1 MNIER
6 AQVGWR
12 FWLWWVLVST
22 VGMTMG
28 LFVGFLAG
36 GITQIILF
44 SEQGVVGEVL
54 NFTLIGA
61 IFGAI
66 LGTNQRYVLR
76 RSAPQFGGWVL
87 ASTVGWAVGA
97 GSGWA
102 VGAGS
107 GWDVDLVVGG
117 EGLIFT
123 LMLAVGGASVGIAQ
137 WLVLRRQVARAGWW
151 VFANTV
157 MGGALGW
164 AVDLVKVK
172 FRGQAIGLVFLLP
185 VFGVLALVVY
195 GAITGGVLFWL
206 LRQSA
211 TKELDPSQ
219 TAE

>member
-44 SEQGVVGEVL
+44 SELGVVGEVL

-87 ASTVGWAVGA
+87 ASTVGWAMGV
-97 GSGWA
+97 A
-102 VGAGS
+102 VGAALA
-107 GWDVDLVVGG
+107 LVVD
-117 EGLIFT
+117 EAQIFA
-123 LMLAVGGASVGIAQ
+123 MVFAMGGASVGIAQ

-172 FRGQAIGLVFLLP
+172 FLEPAIGLEVIGLVFLLP
-185 VFGVLALVVY
+185 VFGVVALVVY